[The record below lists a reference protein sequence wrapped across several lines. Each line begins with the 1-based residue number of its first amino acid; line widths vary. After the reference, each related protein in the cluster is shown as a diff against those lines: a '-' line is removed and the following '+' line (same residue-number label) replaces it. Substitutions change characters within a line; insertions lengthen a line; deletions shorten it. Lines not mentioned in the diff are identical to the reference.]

1 VTSTV
6 PLILSQ
12 EPVTRG
18 MLARM
23 KISKP
28 NIAVV
33 YADAFGGVASF
44 AGRPLSWSQQVL
56 SRYRTRYEV
65 DLSDHRRNAQLD
77 SSPLPSLGDVYF
89 FRSMVD
95 VGFKV
100 TNPEA
105 VVRRNVIDALPVV
118 YNYLIDAFRPV
129 TRQHRI
135 SDSAGAEAQLNLLF
149 EAPHELEE
157 GITIY
162 RCTTRLQPD
171 TAAQSYLR
179 SLTEA
184 DRTLNLGTAQHE
196 VAKAAAHANAEIAA
210 IQQDARLEAE
220 HKELDATAG
229 RPVGI
234 HALIQTHLAKH
245 PDQTDYALE
254 VLQRYELAQAAQRDV
269 NDQRALDLARYMMEQ
284 GLIQSVDV
292 ELLRRDTLHRVQ
304 QVTAPGQRSELTAS
318 SWDAPLPGDADPI
331 LSLPAPQAGPASV
344 PGVTRP
350 FPVYL
355 AIDES
360 PADDDYLDTLNKGVK
375 TLLSDLARHPEVI
388 SAVRLAVLGYA
399 ADVQVR
405 MPLNA
410 IVADTFIP
418 PLTPR
423 AGASLAAVLDDLRD
437 RISDDVSRLKDRG
450 LTVGR
455 PTVYILS
462 AAASRYN
469 TAWDAALRRLINR
482 ATFPYAPN
490 ILAFGIGAAPPEVI
504 ISIAEKPQ
512 SRGWVALPG
521 MSLSE
526 AAESYTAYV
535 RESIINLGRAHV
547 SGRQDTDMPPPQ
559 RFRPVGDRN

>member
-171 TAAQSYLR
+171 MAAQSYLR

-210 IQQDARLEAE
+210 IQQDARLDAE
-220 HKELDATAG
+220 RKELDATAG
-229 RPVGI
+229 RPIGI
-234 HALIQTHLAKH
+234 HALIQTH
-245 PDQTDYALE
+245 
-254 VLQRYELAQAAQRDV
+254 QAAQRDV

-304 QVTAPGQRSELTAS
+304 QVTAPGQRSELTAN
-318 SWDAPLPGDADPI
+318 SWDAPLPGDAGPI

-375 TLLSDLARHPEVI
+375 ALLFDLARHPEVI

-418 PLTPR
+418 PFTPR

-455 PTVYILS
+455 PTVYLLS
-462 AAASRYN
+462 AAASRDN